1 MASSAWLPRLP
12 MAFRLWA
19 HRMPGNSPSA
29 DILEPAIRLSQQ
41 NYEKMAEFVTRELG
55 IKMPASKKSMVQSRL
70 LRRVRELGMQSLDE
84 YCEYLF
90 SPPHSADE
98 RVHFIDAM
106 TTNKTDFFR
115 EPKHFDYLTQ
125 KVLPELEGTAVHKL
139 KKKITVWSAACSTGE
154 EPYTLA
160 MIMSEY
166 ALTRPQF
173 DFQILSTDISTRV
186 LLTAKDG
193 IYSRHQIEP
202 VPRELRRRYLL
213 NGKGEYRSLVRV
225 RPELRRRVSFH
236 QLNFMDEDY
245 RVKQIFDIVFC
256 RNVLIYFDR
265 ATQESVIGKI
275 CRNLVQGG
283 YLFISHSESLS
294 GLNLPLTSVGASCFQ
309 KQEGL

>member
-1 MASSAWLPRLP
+1 MVFRPWARL
-12 MAFRLWA
+12 MS
-19 HRMPGNSPSA
+19 GNSPSA
-29 DILEPAIRLSQQ
+29 DVVEPAIRLSEQ

-55 IKMPASKKSMVQSRL
+55 IKMPKSKKSMVQSRL
-70 LRRVRELGMQSLDE
+70 LRRVRQLGLQSLDE
-84 YCEYLF
+84 YSEYLF
-90 SPPHSADE
+90 SSPQSTDE

-125 KVLPELEGTAVHKL
+125 KVLPELEGSGVHKL

-160 MIMSEY
+160 MILSEY
-166 ALTRPQF
+166 ALPRPQF

-186 LLTAKDG
+186 LLTARDG

-202 VPRELRRRYLL
+202 VPRDLRRKYLL
-213 NGKGEYRSLVRV
+213 NGKGENRSLVRV
-225 RPELRRRVSFH
+225 TPELRRRISFH
-236 QLNFMDEDY
+236 RLNLMDEDY

-265 ATQESVIGKI
+265 ATQEAVIGKL
-275 CRNLVQGG
+275 CRNLAPGG

-294 GLNLPLTSVGASCFQ
+294 GLNLPLISVGSSCFQ